1 MRVGCVK
8 LVLVIT
14 FVLASVANVGAQDG
28 SGSGEDEI
36 YEGGSAYYEEE
47 YEDYYPS
54 GDGEEFDQCNLYKTE
69 NGDQCSH
76 ANFPENDDIPGGAM
90 RCCDGHR
97 YK

>member
-1 MRVGCVK
+1 MRVGCVQ

-14 FVLASVANVGAQDG
+14 FVLGSVANVGAQDG

-36 YEGGSAYYEEE
+36 YEDGSAYYDEE
-47 YEDYYPS
+47 S
-54 GDGEEFDQCNLYKTE
+54 GDDE
-69 NGDQCSH
+69 QCSH
-76 ANFPENDDIPGGAM
+76 ASFPEKDDIPRGAM